1 VSPDATFG
9 YVLPSSTGADVP
21 GPDLLWPIVDEAE
34 HGGIGGID
42 ALWVSDHVH
51 WWRPMHDSL
60 SLLAAL
66 AARTQRVRIG
76 TAVLLAAL
84 RNPVTLAKALAT
96 IERFA
101 PGRLI
106 VGCGLGGE
114 FSPEWE
120 AVGVDRATRARRT
133 DQIIQILRGLWGP
146 APFSFESKLIS
157 IPEIGL
163 HPKPT
168 APPPIWIGGRSEPA
182 INRAA
187 RHGDGWMGIWLT
199 PDRYAQRLSALREKA
214 EELGRD
220 PKTIASSLY
229 VWTSIAGDDESART
243 QAESLLGA
251 FYNLPFERLEKYAVW
266 GSPKRCAEKLSEF
279 IAAGAQHI
287 AIAPITADVS
297 PTPLRRLMEDVI
309 PLI

>member
-1 VSPDATFG
+1 
-9 YVLPSSTGADVP
+9 VP
-21 GPDLLWPIVDEAE
+21 GPGLLWPIVEEAE
-34 HGGIGGID
+34 RLGID
-42 ALWVSDHVH
+42 TLWVSDHVH

-96 IERFA
+96 IERLSS
-101 PGRLI
+101 GRLI

-120 AVGVDRATRARRT
+120 AVGVDRRTRARRT
-133 DQIIQILRGLWGP
+133 DQTIQVLRGLWGP
-146 APFSFESKLIS
+146 DPFSFESKLIS
-157 IPEIGL
+157 IPEIDL
-163 HPKPT
+163 HPKPSS
-168 APPPIWIGGRSEPA
+168 PPPIWIGGRSEAA

-199 PDRYAQRLSALREKA
+199 PGRYAQRLSALREQA
-214 EELGRD
+214 EALGRD
-220 PKTIASSLY
+220 PESIVPSLY
-229 VWTSIAGDDESART
+229 VWTSIAEDDETARA

-251 FYNLPFERLEKYAVW
+251 FYNLPFERLERYAVW
-266 GSPKRCAEKLSEF
+266 GSPQRCAEQLSQF
-279 IAAGAQHI
+279 ISAGARHI
-287 AIAPITADVS
+287 AIAPITAEVS
-297 PTPLRRLMEDVI
+297 PQPLRRLVEDVI
-309 PLI
+309 PLTNQHRR